1 MLVQLRRLWLPILGE
16 CAVNINNLS
25 PQVVELVRAP
35 YFISLD
41 AGTVLG
47 DSIVDHSKPGS
58 TAWGTQQIIWQ
69 SNAAVDAGSIHA

>member
-1 MLVQLRRLWLPILGE
+1 MPNNRRSTLT
-16 CAVNINNLS
+16 LS
-25 PQVVELVRAP
+25 SSTPQVLELVRAL

-41 AGTVLG
+41 AGKVQG
-47 DSIVDHSKPGS
+47 DSIVDRIKPGS